1 MHDFEVLFANLLSHR
16 LQSLHD
22 KLGFLRLALQLL
34 VRGRVFVL
42 LHTLLESHL
51 VKLFEGGL
59 NATESLL
66 SGLYQLLNV
75 PIVLGER
82 LGLWV

>member
-16 LQSLHD
+16 LESLHD
-22 KLGFLRLALQLL
+22 KLRFLRLALQLL
-34 VRGRVFVL
+34 VRGRAVVL
-42 LHTLLESHL
+42 LHSLLESHL
-51 VKLFEGGL
+51 VTLFGRGL
-59 NATESLL
+59 NATVSLL